1 MPESLAL
8 PESLADQALTAAD
21 FRRVAGNYA
30 TGIAV
35 VTTLHGDAAHAMTA
49 NSFTT
54 VSLNPLLVSF
64 CVQHG
69 TRFRDAVAASG
80 FWAVSFLTR
89 RQIPLARWF
98 ATTGRPLADQFHGI
112 PVFAA
117 GNGSPVLAESLAAIS
132 ATTVQ
137 SVAAGDHDIVV
148 GLVSQL
154 FARNPSTQDAAI
166 TKPPSKEQPRQ
177 PQRLSDDP
185 PQEFIQLDAES
196 DTSPCVYFQSA
207 YGSWLRE
214 PPGHP
219 NI

>member
-1 MPESLAL
+1 MPESMAS
-8 PESLADQALTAAD
+8 PELTAQPLTAAD

-35 VTTLHGDAAHAMTA
+35 VTTIQDGAAHAMTA

-69 TRFRDAVAASG
+69 TRFRAAVSASG
-80 FWAVSFLTR
+80 FWAASFLTS
-89 RQIPLARWF
+89 RQTPLARWF
-98 ATTGRPLADQFHGI
+98 AKTGRPLADQFHGI
-112 PVFAA
+112 PIFSSQ
-117 GNGSPVLAESLAAIS
+117 NGSPVLAESLGAIS

-137 SVAAGDHDIVV
+137 AVTAGDHDILI

-154 FARNPSTQDAAI
+154 FARNYSAAEALDGKPSAEYPIRSSPDNTDHQGAKLPSQMAA
-166 TKPPSKEQPRQ
+166 
-177 PQRLSDDP
+177 D
-185 PQEFIQLDAES
+185 LDS
-196 DTSPCVYFQSA
+196 SPCVYFQSA

-214 PPGHP
+214 PSRHP